1 MKNKI
6 GIFLIITL
14 LIILAG
20 CGTDGET
27 TAAEGQS
34 STNNN
39 QTSAEKTETTEK
51 ENSEGAALET
61 NARIVTTTVAL
72 TEIMD
77 KLELDLVG
85 VPTTQQELP
94 DRYQDLPEV
103 GIAMTPDMELIRSLN
118 PTDVLTVT
126 TLIPFVEETFDQT
139 DTEATYINLETI
151 EGMYEGIEYIGKRFD
166 REEQAEELV
175 NNFKEKLT
183 EIEETA
189 EGNESPKVLVLL
201 GVPGSYLVAT
211 EESYVGDLVK
221 RAGGEN
227 AIEET
232 GVDYV
237 SSNTENLQQ
246 SEPDIILRLAQGMPE
261 DVLEMFEQEFAVNDI
276 WQHFKAVQE
285 DRVYDLDSSLFGTTA
300 DLAAAEALEEL
311 VGILYPDAE

>member
-27 TAAEGQS
+27 TATEGQS

-103 GIAMTPDMELIRSLN
+103 GIAMTPDMELIRTLN
-118 PTDVLTVT
+118 PPDVLTVT
-126 TLIPFVEETFDQT
+126 TLLTVVEETFDQT
-139 DTEATYINLETI
+139 HTEATYINLETI

-261 DVLEMFEQEFAVNDI
+261 DVLEMFEKEFAENDI

>member
-1 MKNKI
+1 MKSKI

-20 CGTDGET
+20 CGTEGET
-27 TAAEGQS
+27 TAADGQS
-34 STNNN
+34 STDDN
-39 QTSAEKTETTEK
+39 QTSAEETAEGET
-51 ENSEGAALET
+51 SEEAALET
-61 NARIVTTTVAL
+61 DARIVTTTVAL

-77 KLELDLVG
+77 ELDLDLVG
-85 VPTTQQELP
+85 VPTTEQELP
-94 DRYQDLPEV
+94 ERYQNLPEV

-126 TLIPFVEETFDQT
+126 TLIPFVEESFDKT
-139 DTEATYINLETI
+139 DTEATYVDLETI
-151 EGMYEGIEYIGKRFD
+151 EGMYEGIAYLGERFD
-166 REEQAEELV
+166 REEQAEEVV
-175 NNFKEKLT
+175 NEFKEKLT
-183 EIEETA
+183 EIEATV
-189 EGNESPKVLVLL
+189 EGNESPTVLILL

-211 EESYVGDLVK
+211 EDSYVGDLVK

-261 DVLEMFEQEFAVNDI
+261 DVLEMFEREFAENDI

-285 DRVYDLDSSLFGTTA
+285 DRVYDLDSSRFGTTA

>member
-27 TAAEGQS
+27 TATEGQS

-175 NNFKEKLT
+175 NNFKEKMT

-311 VGILYPDAE
+311 VGILYPSAE

>member
-27 TAAEGQS
+27 TATEGQS

-189 EGNESPKVLVLL
+189 GGNESPKVLVLL

>member
-6 GIFLIITL
+6 GVFLIITL
-14 LIILAG
+14 LIMLAG

-27 TAAEGQS
+27 TATEGQS
-34 STNNN
+34 STDDN
-39 QTSAEKTETTEK
+39 QTSAE
-51 ENSEGAALET
+51 EGNPEEAALET
-61 NARIVTTTVAL
+61 DAQIVTTTVAL

-77 KLELDLVG
+77 ELELDLAG
-85 VPTTQQELP
+85 VPTTEQELP
-94 DRYQDLPEV
+94 ERYQDLPEV

-126 TLIPFVEETFDQT
+126 TLIPFVEESFDQT
-139 DTEATYINLETI
+139 DTEATYIDLETI
-151 EGMYEGIEYIGKRFD
+151 EGMYEGIAYLGERFD
-166 REEQAEELV
+166 RETQAEEVV
-175 NNFKEKLT
+175 NDFEEQLA
-183 EIEETA
+183 EIEATV
-189 EGNESPKVLVLL
+189 EGNESPSVLILL

-211 EESYVGDLVK
+211 EDSYAGDLVK

-261 DVLEMFEQEFAVNDI
+261 DVLEMFEREFAENDI
-276 WQHFKAVQE
+276 WQHFKAVKE